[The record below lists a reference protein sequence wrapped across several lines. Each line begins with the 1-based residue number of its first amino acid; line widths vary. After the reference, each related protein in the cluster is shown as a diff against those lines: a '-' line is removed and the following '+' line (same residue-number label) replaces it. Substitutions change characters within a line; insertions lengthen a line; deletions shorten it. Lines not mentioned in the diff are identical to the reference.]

1 MRHRIETRKLGR
13 SSSHRDAMLRNM
25 VTSLIDKG
33 RITTTLEK
41 AKELRR
47 VADRMVTLG
56 KQGDLAARR
65 RAAPDDPQ
73 RRGAEEAL
81 QRGGALEP
89 GPARA
94 ATPGSC
100 SSGPRPGDNATKAI
114 IEFVDRPEGGRRG
127 DARRRRRGAK
137 AKAGPQGGQGGA
149 KAAAKKAEQGREE
162 GARRPRRPPKAAPQ
176 KRGHGKAPA
185 SGS

>member
-13 SSSHRDAMLRNM
+13 SSSHREAMLRNM

-56 KQGDLAARR
+56 KKGDIAARR
-65 RAAPDDPQ
+65 RASSYVRTD
-73 RRGAEEAL
+73 EAL
-81 QRGGALEP
+81 KKLFGEVAVWSQTRPGGYTRILQL
-89 GPARA
+89 GN
-94 ATPGSC
+94 
-100 SSGPRPGDNATKAI
+100 RPGDNATKAI
-114 IEFVDRPEGGRRG
+114 IEFVDRPKAVVVEPTGKKG
-127 DARRRRRGAK
+127 GAK
-137 AKAGPQGGQGGA
+137 AKPAA
-149 KAAAKKAEQGREE
+149 KAAPKTKAAPKAKPAVKADKKT
-162 GARRPRRPPKAAPQ
+162 AAAPKAAPQ

-185 SGS
+185 SSS

>member
-65 RAAPDDPQ
+65 RAGSFIRSDA
-73 RRGAEEAL
+73 AL
-81 QRGGALEP
+81 QKLFSEVALWSQTRPGGYTRILQL
-89 GPARA
+89 G
-94 ATPGSC
+94 T
-100 SSGPRPGDNATKAI
+100 RPGDGATKAI
-114 IEFVDRPEGGRRG
+114 IEFVDRPKAVVVETPGKKAGT
-127 DARRRRRGAK
+127 K
-137 AKAGPQGGQGGA
+137 AKTAP
-149 KAAAKKAEQGREE
+149 KAAAKAPAKKKPEAKGEKKGT
-162 GARRPRRPPKAAPQ
+162 ATPKHAPQ

>member
-65 RAAPDDPQ
+65 RAGSFIRSDSTLKKLFS
-73 RRGAEEAL
+73 EVAL
-81 QRGGALEP
+81 WSQTRPGGYTRILKL
-89 GPARA
+89 GN
-94 ATPGSC
+94 
-100 SSGPRPGDNATKAI
+100 RPGDNANKAI
-114 IEFVDRPEGGRRG
+114 IEFVDRPKAVVTDTSGKK
-127 DARRRRRGAK
+127 AGAK
-137 AKAGPQGGQGGA
+137 AKAAPKTA
-149 KAAAKKAEQGREE
+149 KAPKATAKKKLE
-162 GARRPRRPPKAAPQ
+162 PKADKKSSAAPKHAPQ

-185 SGS
+185 SSSSS

>member
-56 KQGDLAARR
+56 KRGDLAARR
-65 RAAPDDPQ
+65 RAGSFIRSDS
-73 RRGAEEAL
+73 AL
-81 QRGGALEP
+81 KKLFSEVALWSQTRPGGYTRILQL
-89 GPARA
+89 GI
-94 ATPGSC
+94 
-100 SSGPRPGDNATKAI
+100 RPGDGATKAI
-114 IEFVDRPEGGRRG
+114 IEFVDRPKAVVAETPGKK
-127 DARRRRRGAK
+127 AGAK
-137 AKAGPQGGQGGA
+137 AKAAPKAG
-149 KAAAKKAEQGREE
+149 KAAPKAPAKKKPEVKADKKTP
-162 GARRPRRPPKAAPQ
+162 AAPKAAPQ

>member
-13 SSSHRDAMLRNM
+13 SSSHREAMLRNM

-65 RAAPDDPQ
+65 RAGSFIRSDA
-73 RRGAEEAL
+73 AL
-81 QRGGALEP
+81 RKLFSEVALWSQTRPGGYTRILKL
-89 GPARA
+89 GN
-94 ATPGSC
+94 
-100 SSGPRPGDNATKAI
+100 RPGDNANKAI
-114 IEFVDRPEGGRRG
+114 IEFVDRPKAVVVETPGKK
-127 DARRRRRGAK
+127 AGAK
-137 AKAGPQGGQGGA
+137 AKAAP
-149 KAAAKKAEQGREE
+149 KAG
-162 GARRPRRPPKAAPQ
+162 KAAP
-176 KRGHGKAPA
+176 KAPA
-185 SGS
+185 KKKPEVKADKKTPAAP

>member
-1 MRHRIETRKLGR
+1 
-13 SSSHRDAMLRNM
+13 MLRNM

-56 KQGDLAARR
+56 KKGDIAARR
-65 RAAPDDPQ
+65 RASAYVMTD
-73 RRGAEEAL
+73 AAIKKLFSEVAL
-81 QRGGALEP
+81 WSQTRPGGYTRILQL
-89 GPARA
+89 GN
-94 ATPGSC
+94 
-100 SSGPRPGDNATKAI
+100 RPGDNATKAI
-114 IEFVDRPEGGRRG
+114 IEFVDRPKAVVAETTGKKPGT
-127 DARRRRRGAK
+127 K
-137 AKAGPQGGQGGA
+137 AKAAPKT
-149 KAAAKKAEQGREE
+149 KA
-162 GARRPRRPPKAAPQ
+162 PKAAVKKSEPKVEKKEKKTPAAPKATPQ

>member
-25 VTSLIDKG
+25 VTSLIEKG
-33 RITTTLEK
+33 RITTTLQK

-65 RAAPDDPQ
+65 RA
-73 RRGAEEAL
+73 GAFVRSDSAL
-81 QRGGALEP
+81 KKLFSEVALWSQTRPGGYTRILQL
-89 GPARA
+89 GN
-94 ATPGSC
+94 
-100 SSGPRPGDNATKAI
+100 RPGDNATKAI
-114 IEFVDRPEGGRRG
+114 IEFVDRPKPVAAETPGKKAGT
-127 DARRRRRGAK
+127 K
-137 AKAGPQGGQGGA
+137 AKAAP
-149 KAAAKKAEQGREE
+149 KAAKVTKAPAKKKPEVKADKKS
-162 GARRPRRPPKAAPQ
+162 AAAPKAAPQ

>member
-13 SSSHRDAMLRNM
+13 SSSHRDAMLRNL
-25 VTSLIDKG
+25 VTSLIEKG

-56 KQGDLAARR
+56 KRGDLAARR
-65 RAAPDDPQ
+65 RAAATIRSD
-73 RRGAEEAL
+73 ETVKKLFSEVAL
-81 QRGGALEP
+81 WSGSRPGGYTRILKL
-89 GPARA
+89 
-94 ATPGSC
+94 
-100 SSGPRPGDNATKAI
+100 GPRPGDNATKAI
-114 IEFVDRPEGGRRG
+114 IELVDRPKPVAEKAPAKKGGAKKAAPKG
-127 DARRRRRGAK
+127 EKIAAKPKAEKADKGK
-137 AKAGPQGGQGGA
+137 AKAPS
-149 KAAAKKAEQGREE
+149 AAKHT
-162 GARRPRRPPKAAPQ
+162 PQ

>member
-56 KQGDLAARR
+56 KRGDLAARR
-65 RAAPDDPQ
+65 RAGSFIRSDA
-73 RRGAEEAL
+73 AL
-81 QRGGALEP
+81 RKLFSEVALWSQTRPGGYTRILKL
-89 GPARA
+89 GN
-94 ATPGSC
+94 
-100 SSGPRPGDNATKAI
+100 RPGDNANKAI
-114 IEFVDRPEGGRRG
+114 IEFVDRPKPVTAETPGKK
-127 DARRRRRGAK
+127 AGAK
-137 AKAGPQGGQGGA
+137 AKATPKAGAGA
-149 KAAAKKAEQGREE
+149 KAPVKKKPELKGDKKSPAA
-162 GARRPRRPPKAAPQ
+162 PKAAPQ

>member
-1 MRHRIETRKLGR
+1 MF
-13 SSSHRDAMLRNM
+13 RNM

-65 RAAPDDPQ
+65 RAGSFIRSDA
-73 RRGAEEAL
+73 AL
-81 QRGGALEP
+81 KKLFSEVALWSQTRPGGYTRILKL
-89 GPARA
+89 GN
-94 ATPGSC
+94 
-100 SSGPRPGDNATKAI
+100 RPGDNANKAI
-114 IEFVDRPEGGRRG
+114 IEFVDRPKAVVAETPGKK
-127 DARRRRRGAK
+127 AGAK
-137 AKAGPQGGQGGA
+137 AKAAPKAG
-149 KAAAKKAEQGREE
+149 KAAPKAPAKKKPEVKADKKSTTV
-162 GARRPRRPPKAAPQ
+162 PKNAPQ

>member
-65 RAAPDDPQ
+65 RA
-73 RRGAEEAL
+73 GAFVRSDSAL
-81 QRGGALEP
+81 KKLFSEVALWSQTRPGGYTRILQL
-89 GPARA
+89 GN
-94 ATPGSC
+94 
-100 SSGPRPGDNATKAI
+100 RPGDNATKAI
-114 IEFVDRPEGGRRG
+114 IEFVDRPKAVVVETPGKK
-127 DARRRRRGAK
+127 AGAK
-137 AKAGPQGGQGGA
+137 AKAAP
-149 KAAAKKAEQGREE
+149 KA
-162 GARRPRRPPKAAPQ
+162 PPKKKPEPKVEKKVDKKKSTAAPKHAPQ

-185 SGS
+185 SGSSS

>member
-1 MRHRIETRKLGR
+1 MRHRKEKRPLGR
-13 SSSHRDAMLRNM
+13 TSSHRDALLRNL

-56 KQGDLAARR
+56 KRGDLAARR
-65 RAAPDDPQ
+65 RAGSFIRSDA
-73 RRGAEEAL
+73 AL
-81 QRGGALEP
+81 KKLFSEVALWSQTRPGGYTRILQL
-89 GPARA
+89 GV
-94 ATPGSC
+94 
-100 SSGPRPGDNATKAI
+100 RPGDGATKAI
-114 IEFVDRPEGGRRG
+114 IEFVDRPKAVAAETTGKKG
-127 DARRRRRGAK
+127 GAK
-137 AKAGPQGGQGGA
+137 AKGA
-149 KAAAKKAEQGREE
+149 PKAPAKKKEPKAEKAPKAPKAEKK
-162 GARRPRRPPKAAPQ
+162 APAAPKAAPQ

>member
-1 MRHRIETRKLGR
+1 MRHRKEKRPLGR
-13 SSSHRDAMLRNM
+13 TSSHRDALLRNL

-65 RAAPDDPQ
+65 RA
-73 RRGAEEAL
+73 GAIVRSDAAL
-81 QRGGALEP
+81 KKLFSEVALWSQTRPGGYTRILQL
-89 GPARA
+89 G
-94 ATPGSC
+94 T
-100 SSGPRPGDNATKAI
+100 RPGDGATKAI
-114 IEFVDRPEGGRRG
+114 IEFVDRPKPVAAEAAGKKAGTKSKMAPKAG
-127 DARRRRRGAK
+127 KAAPK
-137 AKAGPQGGQGGA
+137 AKPEAKSKVKGEKKGG
-149 KAAAKKAEQGREE
+149 ET
-162 GARRPRRPPKAAPQ
+162 PKHTPQ

>member
-1 MRHRIETRKLGR
+1 MRHRVETRKLGR
-13 SSSHRDAMLRNM
+13 SSSHRDAMFRNM

-56 KQGDLAARR
+56 KRGDLAARR
-65 RAAPDDPQ
+65 RAGSFI
-73 RRGAEEAL
+73 RSESAL
-81 QRGGALEP
+81 RKLFSEVALWSQTRPGGYTRILQL
-89 GPARA
+89 GN
-94 ATPGSC
+94 
-100 SSGPRPGDNATKAI
+100 RPGDNATKAI
-114 IEFVDRPEGGRRG
+114 IEFVDRPKAVVAETPGKK
-127 DARRRRRGAK
+127 AGAK
-137 AKAGPQGGQGGA
+137 AGTKAKPAPKAA
-149 KAAAKKAEQGREE
+149 KAPAKQKADAKDKKTSAA
-162 GARRPRRPPKAAPQ
+162 PKAAPQ

>member
-56 KQGDLAARR
+56 KKGDLAARR
-65 RAAPDDPQ
+65 RAGSFIRSDA
-73 RRGAEEAL
+73 AL
-81 QRGGALEP
+81 RKLFSEVALWSQTRPGGYTRILQL
-89 GPARA
+89 GN
-94 ATPGSC
+94 
-100 SSGPRPGDNATKAI
+100 RPGDNATKAI
-114 IEFVDRPEGGRRG
+114 IEFVDRPKALVAETSGKKS
-127 DARRRRRGAK
+127 GAK
-137 AKAGPQGGQGGA
+137 AKAAPKAGAGA
-149 KAAAKKAEQGREE
+149 KAPVKKKTELKGDKKSTAA
-162 GARRPRRPPKAAPQ
+162 PKAAPQ

>member
-1 MRHRIETRKLGR
+1 MRHRDETRKLGR
-13 SSSHRDAMLRNM
+13 SSSHREAMLRNL

-56 KQGDLAARR
+56 KRGDLASRR
-65 RAAPDDPQ
+65 RAAATI
-73 RRGAEEAL
+73 RSAEAVKKLFAEIAL
-81 QRGGALEP
+81 WSETRPGGYTRILQL
-89 GPARA
+89 
-94 ATPGSC
+94 
-100 SSGPRPGDNATKAI
+100 GPRPGDNATKAL
-114 IEFVDRPEGGRRG
+114 IEFVDRPKPVAE
-127 DARRRRRGAK
+127 K
-137 AKAGPQGGQGGA
+137 TPTKKGGA
-149 KAAAKKAEQGREE
+149 KKAAKPKAEKAAKPKAEKSEKAGGKTK
-162 GARRPRRPPKAAPQ
+162 GAAVKAAPQ

>member
-1 MRHRIETRKLGR
+1 
-13 SSSHRDAMLRNM
+13 MLRNL

-65 RAAPDDPQ
+65 RAGSIVRSDAALKKLF
-73 RRGAEEAL
+73 AEVAVWSESRPGGYTRIL
-81 QRGGALEP
+81 QLG
-89 GPARA
+89 
-94 ATPGSC
+94 T
-100 SSGPRPGDNATKAI
+100 RPGDGATKAI
-114 IEFVDRPEGGRRG
+114 IEFVDRPKPVAVEGPAKKAGP
-127 DARRRRRGAK
+127 K
-137 AKAGPQGGQGGA
+137 AKAAPKADKGA
-149 KAAAKKAEQGREE
+149 PKQKPEPKGKSEKKAP
-162 GARRPRRPPKAAPQ
+162 AAPKAAPQ

>member
-65 RAAPDDPQ
+65 RAGSFIRSDS
-73 RRGAEEAL
+73 AL
-81 QRGGALEP
+81 KKLFSEVALWSQTRPGGYTRILQL
-89 GPARA
+89 GI
-94 ATPGSC
+94 
-100 SSGPRPGDNATKAI
+100 RPGDGATKAI
-114 IEFVDRPEGGRRG
+114 IEFVDRPKAIVAETPGKK
-127 DARRRRRGAK
+127 AGAK
-137 AKAGPQGGQGGA
+137 AKAAPKAGA
-149 KAAAKKAEQGREE
+149 KAPVKKAEPKPEKKDKKGP
-162 GARRPRRPPKAAPQ
+162 AAPKAAPQ

>member
-1 MRHRIETRKLGR
+1 MRHRKEKRPLGR
-13 SSSHRDAMLRNM
+13 TSSHRDALLRNL

-56 KQGDLAARR
+56 KRGDLAARR
-65 RAAPDDPQ
+65 RAAATIRSDETVRKLFTEVALWSEKRPGGYTRILKLGARPGDGATKALIELVDRPKPV
-73 RRGAEEAL
+73 AEEAH
-81 QRGGALEP
+81 GKKGA
-89 GPARA
+89 
-94 ATPGSC
+94 
-100 SSGPRPGDNATKAI
+100 
-114 IEFVDRPEGGRRG
+114 
-127 DARRRRRGAK
+127 AK
-137 AKAGPQGGQGGA
+137 AKAPKAG
-149 KAAAKKAEQGREE
+149 KAAPKAKPESKSEKKSEKKASV
-162 GARRPRRPPKAAPQ
+162 APKHTPQ

>member
-65 RAAPDDPQ
+65 RAGSFIRSDS
-73 RRGAEEAL
+73 AL
-81 QRGGALEP
+81 KKLFSEVALWSQTRPGGYTRILQL
-89 GPARA
+89 G
-94 ATPGSC
+94 T
-100 SSGPRPGDNATKAI
+100 RPGDGATKAI
-114 IEFVDRPEGGRRG
+114 IEFVDRPKPVVAEKPGKKAGT
-127 DARRRRRGAK
+127 K
-137 AKAGPQGGQGGA
+137 AKAAP
-149 KAAAKKAEQGREE
+149 KAVKATQAPAKKKPEAKGEKKNS
-162 GARRPRRPPKAAPQ
+162 AAPKHAPQ

>member
-13 SSSHRDAMLRNM
+13 SSSHRDAMLRNL

-65 RAAPDDPQ
+65 RAGSIVRSDAALKKLF
-73 RRGAEEAL
+73 AEVAVWSETRPGGYTRIL
-81 QRGGALEP
+81 QLG
-89 GPARA
+89 
-94 ATPGSC
+94 T
-100 SSGPRPGDNATKAI
+100 RPGDGATKAI
-114 IEFVDRPEGGRRG
+114 IEFVDRPKPVAVEG
-127 DARRRRRGAK
+127 
-137 AKAGPQGGQGGA
+137 
-149 KAAAKKAEQGREE
+149 AAKKAGPKAKGPKVAAPKQKPEKKGKSERK
-162 GARRPRRPPKAAPQ
+162 APPAPKAAPQ

>member
-1 MRHRIETRKLGR
+1 MRHRKEKRPLGR
-13 SSSHRDAMLRNM
+13 TSSHRDALLRNL

-65 RAAPDDPQ
+65 RAGTIVRSDA
-73 RRGAEEAL
+73 AL
-81 QRGGALEP
+81 KKLFSEVALWSQARPGGYTRILQL
-89 GPARA
+89 G
-94 ATPGSC
+94 T
-100 SSGPRPGDNATKAI
+100 RPGDGATKAI
-114 IEFVDRPEGGRRG
+114 IEFVDRPKAVVAETPGKK
-127 DARRRRRGAK
+127 AGAK
-137 AKAGPQGGQGGA
+137 AKAAPKAGA
-149 KAAAKKAEQGREE
+149 KAPVKKKPEIKADKKSPAA
-162 GARRPRRPPKAAPQ
+162 PKAAPQ

>member
-1 MRHRIETRKLGR
+1 MF
-13 SSSHRDAMLRNM
+13 RNM

-65 RAAPDDPQ
+65 RAGSFIRSDA
-73 RRGAEEAL
+73 AL
-81 QRGGALEP
+81 KKLFSEVALWSQTRPGGYTRILKL
-89 GPARA
+89 GN
-94 ATPGSC
+94 
-100 SSGPRPGDNATKAI
+100 RPGDNANKAI
-114 IEFVDRPEGGRRG
+114 IEFVDRPKAVVAEAPGKK
-127 DARRRRRGAK
+127 AGAK
-137 AKAGPQGGQGGA
+137 AKAAPKAG
-149 KAAAKKAEQGREE
+149 KAAPKAPAKKKPEVKADKKTP
-162 GARRPRRPPKAAPQ
+162 AAPKAAPQ

>member
-13 SSSHRDAMLRNM
+13 SSSHRDALLRNM

-65 RAAPDDPQ
+65 RAGSIIRSDS
-73 RRGAEEAL
+73 AL
-81 QRGGALEP
+81 KKLFSEVALWSQTRPGGYTRILQL
-89 GPARA
+89 G
-94 ATPGSC
+94 T
-100 SSGPRPGDNATKAI
+100 RPGDGATKAI
-114 IEFVDRPEGGRRG
+114 IEFVDRPKAVVAETTGKKG
-127 DARRRRRGAK
+127 GAK
-137 AKAGPQGGQGGA
+137 AKAAP
-149 KAAAKKAEQGREE
+149 KAQPKKKPEPKAEKKVDKKSTT
-162 GARRPRRPPKAAPQ
+162 APKAAPQ